1 MSGSFDR
8 PGGRPTDRPTD
19 RPVDR
24 PMDRQLAT
32 PPLRP
37 SLQRA
42 LMQQRQRVE
51 PPGFDDRVVPSALSS
66 RVDGLTPEQPYDPY
80 GYDQYPQSYPDAIGA
95 TQYGY
100 KGQYTDEPDEPR
112 TGAPVRVPVSISDHD
127 QSTYDASTYDSGSHS
142 SSAHSSSAH
151 SLSSGQSSDGH
162 AGHYAAPHAASP
174 RVEYSDA
181 SSDTPPS
188 RRADEAG
195 SRVRRPAR
203 PEVEPP
209 RSSPMTRDQLAREQ
223 LAPPQLA
230 PEQLAADD
238 MYAPSRQDAKQ
249 RQAGAP
255 IVPAGSVTGRSLTLV
270 ISIMCFLACL
280 TAGAVYMMNQSAAA
294 WMRDIASE
302 VTVQIE
308 AKDKV
313 DPEKQLRDVSQFLAR
328 QPGIRNVR
336 PLTVGDS
343 AQLLEPWLG
352 QSDALKSL
360 PIPRLIAI
368 EIDRAQ
374 PPDLDQIRTQ
384 MSAQFKG
391 VSLDDHRHWQQQIRT
406 VTRSFALGGLAILM
420 LVGAATT
427 AIIVSATRS
436 ALAANREIV
445 EVLHFVGATDKFI
458 AREFEKHFLRLG
470 IRAGF
475 VGAGS
480 AMLVFLCLPF
490 VMELLGGG
498 TVTIAEIRRMI
509 GTGTLD
515 MAGYILLGIV
525 VIVISALCM
534 LTSRIGVYG
543 ILHTQR

>member
-1 MSGSFDR
+1 MSGSSDR
-8 PGGRPTDRPTD
+8 PGDRLSNRPGDAPGDRAAA
-19 RPVDR
+19 RPNER
-24 PMDRQLAT
+24 LAT

-51 PPGFDDRVVPSALSS
+51 PTYEDPAPYSGPAGHASTRVPRAEVP
-66 RVDGLTPEQPYDPY
+66 PPFDPY
-80 GYDQYPQSYPDAIGA
+80 GYDQYPEPYDDSGGSAH
-95 TQYGY
+95 YGY
-100 KGQYTDEPDEPR
+100 ASQPKRFDRDDVDEPR
-112 TGAPVRVPVSISDHD
+112 TGAPVRVPVLLPTNDP
-127 QSTYDASTYDSGSHS
+127 STYDASTYDASQTPSVRHTGFAEPQPPVSLDGAQRAPVSRRLDDNGSRVQRS
-142 SSAHSSSAH
+142 PAAAVEPLSAPRPEP
-151 SLSSGQSSDGH
+151 L
-162 AGHYAAPHAASP
+162 AADNLAAD
-174 RVEYSDA
+174 EMFA
-181 SSDTPPS
+181 PS
-188 RRADEAG
+188 RRG
-195 SRVRRPAR
+195 
-203 PEVEPP
+203 
-209 RSSPMTRDQLAREQ
+209 
-223 LAPPQLA
+223 
-230 PEQLAADD
+230 
-238 MYAPSRQDAKQ
+238 AKQ
-249 RQAGAP
+249 RQTGAP

-302 VTVQIE
+302 ITVQIE

-336 PLTVGDS
+336 PLSVTDS

-374 PPDLDQIRTQ
+374 PPDLVQIRTQ
-384 MSAQFKG
+384 MMAQFKG

-470 IRAGF
+470 IRAGL
-475 VGAGS
+475 VGAIS
-480 AMLVFLCLPF
+480 AMLVFLALPF

-515 MAGYILLGIV
+515 VAGYVLLGIV
-525 VIVISALCM
+525 VFVISALCM